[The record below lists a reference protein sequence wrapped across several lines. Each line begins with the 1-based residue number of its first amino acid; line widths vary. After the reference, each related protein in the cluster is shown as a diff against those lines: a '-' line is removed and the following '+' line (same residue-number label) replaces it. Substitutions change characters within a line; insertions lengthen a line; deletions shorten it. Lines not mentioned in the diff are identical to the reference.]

1 MLSDCNHG
9 WVGLLAGFPFLRLA
23 KKTGTRS
30 RLCSATGSWS
40 HFGLALFWSAF
51 VFLSVIV
58 MCLAKQLVLVST
70 FQFKLYIED
79 EDAHICELIGS
90 EVLIIPRN

>member
-1 MLSDCNHG
+1 MPDIPKTRGHFVFLGFLFHSKVGERVILKQEKSFSLWVLSDCNHG

-23 KKTGTRS
+23 KK
-30 RLCSATGSWS
+30 LALDLAPGSSS

-58 MCLAKQLVLVST
+58 MCLA
-70 FQFKLYIED
+70 
-79 EDAHICELIGS
+79 
-90 EVLIIPRN
+90 NN

>member
-1 MLSDCNHG
+1 MGGLDCWLG
-9 WVGLLAGFPFLRLA
+9 SPFFVRQKKLALDLA
-23 KKTGTRS
+23 
-30 RLCSATGSWS
+30 SAPPPGSSS

-51 VFLSVIV
+51 VFLFVIV